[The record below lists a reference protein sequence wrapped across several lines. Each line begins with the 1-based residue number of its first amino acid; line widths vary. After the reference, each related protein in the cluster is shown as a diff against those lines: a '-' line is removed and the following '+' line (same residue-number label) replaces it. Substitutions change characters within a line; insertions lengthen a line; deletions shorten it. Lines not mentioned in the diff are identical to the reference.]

1 MRKDSGRNSKSH
13 NVGGNV
19 IRLDHIVRVIV
30 IDVSPAAKLNVQFA
44 TVLLRA

>member
-1 MRKDSGRNSKSH
+1 
-13 NVGGNV
+13 
-19 IRLDHIVRVIV
+19 VRVIV